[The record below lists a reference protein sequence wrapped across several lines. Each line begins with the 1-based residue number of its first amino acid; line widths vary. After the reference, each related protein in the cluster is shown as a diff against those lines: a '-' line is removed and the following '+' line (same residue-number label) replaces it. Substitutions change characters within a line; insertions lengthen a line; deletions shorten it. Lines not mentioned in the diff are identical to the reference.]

1 MRTPDHLDLPTGGAL
16 DSLKQRRKRRV
27 THVRSPRDAASDPQ
41 IVPARPQ
48 RRRCYAPADQGVAEG
63 LEAVLSDNTRRVYA
77 AQWRVF
83 TDWCGDVDL
92 RALPAGPLTAA
103 RYLAVCAGSGA
114 TIATLGL
121 AAFAIIK
128 FHQWAGHDSL
138 AKIAV

>member
-1 MRTPDHLDLPTGGAL
+1 MAT
-16 DSLKQRRKRRV
+16 V
-27 THVRSPRDAASDPQ
+27 VNNPQ
-41 IVPARPQ
+41 IVPARRPL
-48 RRRCYAPADQGVAEG
+48 RRCYAPADQGVAEG

-121 AAFAIIK
+121 AAFAIVK
-128 FHQWAGHDSL
+128 FHQWAGHDSP

>member
-1 MRTPDHLDLPTGGAL
+1 MRVIAQLSPAEITP
-16 DSLKQRRKRRV
+16 KFRRWRPPWPPWLI
-27 THVRSPRDAASDPQ
+27 TCRSS
-41 IVPARPQ
+41 PARRPL
-48 RRRCYAPADQGVAEG
+48 RRCYAPADQGVAEG

-121 AAFAIIK
+121 AAFAIVK

>member
-1 MRTPDHLDLPTGGAL
+1 MATVVNNL
-16 DSLKQRRKRRV
+16 
-27 THVRSPRDAASDPQ
+27 Q
-41 IVPARPQ
+41 IVPRPPAA
-48 RRRCYAPADQGVAEG
+48 APVLRAADQGVAEG